1 MPSLLFTDTLFEKLQ
16 YVVNVLG
23 LRNFRMYVHPYVE
36 AYIKKGLF
44 SSIYGTW
51 RRQLGRTFKIIPDQ
65 ALAMLQYRVIDQQ
78 GNELDLKE
86 EKDMN
91 TSSTE
96 KTKNKAKNRCKDKE
110 ENDT

>member
-1 MPSLLFTDTLFEKLQ
+1 
-16 YVVNVLG
+16 
-23 LRNFRMYVHPYVE
+23 
-36 AYIKKGLF
+36 
-44 SSIYGTW
+44 
-51 RRQLGRTFKIIPDQ
+51 
-65 ALAMLQYRVIDQQ
+65 MLQYRVIDQQ

-96 KTKNKAKNRCKDKE
+96 KTKNKAKNRGKDKE

>member
-1 MPSLLFTDTLFEKLQ
+1 M
-16 YVVNVLG
+16 LG

-96 KTKNKAKNRCKDKE
+96 KTKNKAKNRGKDKE